1 MKRMALIPARSGSK
15 GLKDKNIIDLCGKPL
30 MAYSIEPAI
39 ESGLFDQV
47 IVSTDSEHY
56 ADIARRYGS
65 SVIMRSAE
73 LASDTATSFE
83 VIADVLHRQVNMPDE
98 LVLLQPTSPMRTVK
112 HIHEAVS
119 LFESNWDDFDFLVSV
134 KQAEHVKDL
143 VNMIDD
149 DMSLKYFDKDFSNYR
164 RQAYHDYSPNG
175 AFFMAKPEAYL
186 KQKHFFGARSIAY
199 MMSDVDSVDIDHALD
214 YELAKIIMNK
224 RLHVKI

>member
-149 DMSLKYFDKDFSNYR
+149 DMSLKDFDKDFSNYR

-224 RLHVKI
+224 RLHGKI

>member
-119 LFESNWDDFDFLVSV
+119 LDCTDLSFVSSCR
-134 KQAEHVKDL
+134 
-143 VNMIDD
+143 
-149 DMSLKYFDKDFSNYR
+149 SLWRDADKHDSKRGNRYNASAIEGLHRLSGCYLQDTSFGISRTKY
-164 RQAYHDYSPNG
+164 
-175 AFFMAKPEAYL
+175 
-186 KQKHFFGARSIAY
+186 I
-199 MMSDVDSVDIDHALD
+199 
-214 YELAKIIMNK
+214 
-224 RLHVKI
+224 

>member
-1 MKRMALIPARSGSK
+1 M
-15 GLKDKNIIDLCGKPL
+15 
-30 MAYSIEPAI
+30 
-39 ESGLFDQV
+39 
-47 IVSTDSEHY
+47 
-56 ADIARRYGS
+56 
-65 SVIMRSAE
+65 
-73 LASDTATSFE
+73 
-83 VIADVLHRQVNMPDE
+83 
-98 LVLLQPTSPMRTVK
+98 
-112 HIHEAVS
+112 
-119 LFESNWDDFDFLVSV
+119 
-134 KQAEHVKDL
+134 QAEHVKDL

-224 RLHVKI
+224 RLHGKI

>member
-175 AFFMAKPEAYL
+175 AFFMATPEAYL
-186 KQKHFFGARSIAY
+186 QQKHFFGARSIAY

-224 RLHVKI
+224 RLHGKI